1 MDLESASSQN
11 VASDNSFFYMEG
23 SHVFIVANGEKVNLN
38 FDQITNVRL
47 IKNRNLS
54 LNLILFFVAL
64 LLYSYYILFFNNHF
78 LIQVGLLILITSF
91 IAASMFVKLFSYKL
105 LVNKGVDG
113 FNEFLVSKSNLPF
126 ANSFIYIF
134 KDRKGDKSY
143 THSSIFNYVA

>member
-1 MDLESASSQN
+1 MGLEITSSQN

-64 LLYSYYILFFNNHF
+64 LLYFYYILFFNNHF

-91 IAASMFVKLFSYKL
+91 IAASMFIKLFSYKL

-113 FNEFLVSKSNLPF
+113 FNEFLVSKNNLPF
-126 ANSFIYIF
+126 AKSFVF
-134 KDRKGDKSY
+134 KDRKGNKSY
-143 THSSIFNYVA
+143 TRSSIFNYVA